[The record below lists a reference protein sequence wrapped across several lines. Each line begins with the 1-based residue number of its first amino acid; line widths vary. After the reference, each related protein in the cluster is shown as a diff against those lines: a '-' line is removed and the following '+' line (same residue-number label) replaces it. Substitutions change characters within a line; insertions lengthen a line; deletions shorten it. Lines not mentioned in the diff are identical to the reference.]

1 MTRVPD
7 KQRTLKASR
16 TSREELSR
24 PARVTGELEREGT
37 RSKRKRGGTENP
49 IGSKAK

>member
-24 PARVTGELEREGT
+24 PARVTGELERDDWMEKEEGT
-37 RSKRKRGGTENP
+37 
-49 IGSKAK
+49 